1 MMDFDP
7 AQHKIVAVVTD
18 KSNPEYG
25 HHFHLSLPDLI
36 KEVREIETQV
46 LPPEVVDRITALEA
60 REVVAAV
67 AVPADVLDRITALE
81 SREPV
86 RDLVPVAPIPPEF
99 IARLEALEAAQ
110 KASLSALEARVT
122 ALEEKPTPLMPKH
135 PANDIT
141 AIPAAI
147 GNLVERNEALED
159 RIEAL
164 EGKEDAGADMFETMA
179 RVLRMVSDVSQEIG
193 RNRARADGQ
202 HGMVVDELSHL
213 AGVIRRAG

>member
-46 LPPEVVDRITALEA
+46 LPPEVV
-60 REVVAAV
+60 
-67 AVPADVLDRITALE
+67 DRITALE

-164 EGKEDAGADMFETMA
+164 EGKEEAGADMFETMA

>member
-46 LPPEVVDRITALEA
+46 LPPEVVDRITALE
-60 REVVAAV
+60 
-67 AVPADVLDRITALE
+67 

-86 RDLVPVAPIPPEF
+86 RDLVPVAPIPHEF

>member
-1 MMDFDP
+1 MDFDP

-46 LPPEVVDRITALEA
+46 LPPEVV
-60 REVVAAV
+60 
-67 AVPADVLDRITALE
+67 DRITALE